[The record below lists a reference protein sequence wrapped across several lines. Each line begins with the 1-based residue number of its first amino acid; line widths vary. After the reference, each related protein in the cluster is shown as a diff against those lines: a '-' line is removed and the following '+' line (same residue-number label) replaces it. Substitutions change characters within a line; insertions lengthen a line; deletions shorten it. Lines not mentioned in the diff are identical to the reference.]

1 MTKKYSGFLLT
12 GALFGLGM
20 NPVVHAHAI
29 LVKSV
34 PEKETVI
41 TQSPAKVEVWFNDAV
56 GRKYQA
62 LAVSS
67 AKGKRVDNRDV
78 KQDASDGAHL
88 SATLKPMEPGKYR
101 VRYRV
106 QSADGHILSGK
117 YYFTLGQGEGQSSDE

>member
-1 MTKKYSGFLLT
+1 MIKKYSGFLLMA
-12 GALFGLGM
+12 ALFGLGVS
-20 NPVVHAHAI
+20 PAVYAHAI

-41 TQSPAKVEVWFNDAV
+41 TQSPERVEVWFNDAV

-62 LAVSS
+62 LAVIN
-67 AKGKRVDNRDV
+67 AKGKRMDNRDV

-88 SATLKPMEPGKYR
+88 SATLKPMESGKYT

-117 YYFTLGQGEGQSSDE
+117 YYFTLGQGEGQ

>member
-1 MTKKYSGFLLT
+1 MIKKYSGCLL
-12 GALFGLGM
+12 AVLSGLGLSST
-20 NPVVHAHAI
+20 VYAHAI

-41 TQSPAKVEVWFNDAV
+41 TQSPEKVEVWFNDAV

-62 LAVSS
+62 LAVINK
-67 AKGKRVDNRDV
+67 KGKRMDNRDV
-78 KQDASDGAHL
+78 KQDSSDGAHL
-88 SATLKPMEPGKYR
+88 SATLKPMEPGKYT

-117 YYFTLGQGEGQSSDE
+117 YYFTLGQGQ

>member
-1 MTKKYSGFLLT
+1 MIKKYSGFLLAM
-12 GALFGLGM
+12 ALSGLSVS
-20 NPVVHAHAI
+20 PVVYAHAI

-41 TQSPAKVEVWFNDAV
+41 VASPDKVEVWFNDAV

-62 LAVSS
+62 LAVIN
-67 AKGKRVDNRDV
+67 AKGKRVDNHDV
-78 KQDASDGAHL
+78 KQDARDGAHL
-88 SATLKPMEPGKYR
+88 SATLKPMEPGKYT

-117 YYFTLGQGEGQSSDE
+117 YYFTLGSGEGQ